1 MDLRDLQ
8 DFRRLTT
15 DAEFAALTID
25 SVYAKTAPLE
35 QLRKKH
41 KMPERQFKR
50 MVELWLL
57 KGLDRKKKKEYKKY
71 RLIVKAR
78 IYKQNADVLAQ
89 VDAPERVDKLE
100 ETYFHLEDEYV
111 ALLKKMENRWTVEV
125 EEEGA
130 GEKGKGKRRAS
141 TLGGEEKRVRVD
153 VEKV

>member
-1 MDLRDLQ
+1 M
-8 DFRRLTT
+8 
-15 DAEFAALTID
+15 
-25 SVYAKTAPLE
+25 
-35 QLRKKH
+35 
-41 KMPERQFKR
+41 
-50 MVELWLL
+50 
-57 KGLDRKKKKEYKKY
+57 DRKKQKEYKKY

-111 ALLKKMENRWTVEV
+111 ALLKKMENRWTVE
-125 EEEGA
+125 EEKEEAAGA
-130 GEKGKGKRRAS
+130 KGKGKRRAS